1 MLPPWTPDLP
11 ALDLLLSVAELGSV
25 GKAAAAHGISQ
36 PSASTRLARLER
48 QLGVPVLVRGARG
61 STLTP
66 AGEAVLTWAAGV
78 VDAARTLTDGVRTL
92 REAADARLRVAASL
106 TVAEYLMPPWLL
118 ALRRLHP
125 GVEVAATVAN
135 SHEVCERVRA
145 GHVDVGFVE
154 SPDVPAGFSTARVGE
169 DRLAL
174 VVAAGYPLAARARAG
189 LRPRDLPDLPL
200 LLREPGSGTRETFL
214 HALRAALGTAL
225 GTALGSG
232 AGTAP
237 GDGEPRLPHAV
248 ELGSTSTIVATA
260 RAGGGVGVVS
270 ARAVTGDL
278 AAGTLVE
285 LPVRGL
291 HAERPLTALWLGVRP
306 TPLAAELVG
315 LARGAG

>member
-214 HALRAALGTAL
+214 HALRAALGTA
-225 GTALGSG
+225 
-232 AGTAP
+232 P